1 VIILTKRVVV
11 QDYQTA
17 RGLPRKTQSLCPE
30 CRNVIEADIVEENGK
45 AVMKKECKKHGKFED
60 VIMSD
65 VEMYKRM
72 ESMAHDGVGLEKPF
86 YSKEDASCPADC
98 GMCTLHTSHTCLAI
112 LDLTNRCNLKCPICF
127 ANANSAGYV
136 YEPTFDQV
144 VFMMEKLREQK
155 PVPTP
160 AIQFSGGEPTIR
172 TDLPEII
179 EKAWDLG
186 FMQIQIATNGITMA
200 KSREYVQK
208 LVESHLHTV
217 YLQFDGLDD
226 DAYRNC
232 RGKPLADIKK
242 KVIDHSRDIK
252 PFKDKLD
259 RLYQPKTLSNVL
271 VPTIV
276 NTINDHEV
284 VPIFEFAI
292 KNIDVVRGINYQ
304 PVSFTG
310 RIDENELKTQR
321 FTLSDLVDRLMQT
334 GYFEKEDFF
343 PVPSVTPISELTS
356 IIQKTAKVA
365 FTSHPHCGL
374 ATYVF
379 VTKDDVIPITRF
391 MDVPTFLNDTQDI
404 VDDLTKD
411 SAFTKLK
418 RGTASVFAKSDLVRR
433 SALKKRV
440 NKYFDPKHAPE
451 GLDRDNVVDLITN
464 IFSGG
469 NKEALADFAW
479 STLYIGGMHFQ
490 DCYNYDIERVKR
502 CVIHYPAPD
511 GRIIPFCAYN
521 GGPFYR
527 EEVEKKYSVPIKDW
541 IAKRRKM
548 ISEHKLDTTDLLEG
562 VEVPDEDKE
571 KISVGT
577 SSNI

>member
-1 VIILTKRVVV
+1 MSKRIVV
-11 QDYQTA
+11 QDYEAPT
-17 RGLPRKTQSLCPE
+17 GLPKKTQSLCPE
-30 CRNVIEADIVEENGK
+30 CKTIIDADIIEKNGK
-45 AVMKKECKKHGKFED
+45 AVMKKECDKHGKFED

-65 VEMYKRM
+65 VKTYIWM
-72 ESMAHDGVGLEKPF
+72 ESMAQDGVGLEKPF
-86 YSKEDASCPADC
+86 YTKKDAVCPDDC
-98 GMCTLHTSHTCLAI
+98 GMCVLHKSHTSLAI

-136 YEPTFDQV
+136 YEPTYDQV
-144 VFMMEKLREQK
+144 VFMMETLRAQR

-172 TDLPEII
+172 TDLPKII
-179 EKAWDLG
+179 KKAWDLG

-200 KSREYVQK
+200 KDKNYVQK
-208 LVESHLHTV
+208 LVEAHLHTV

-226 DAYRNC
+226 KAYVDC
-232 RGKPLADIKK
+232 RGKPLAEVKK
-242 KVIDHSRDIK
+242 KVIENCRDIK
-252 PFKDKLD
+252 PFRDDLN

-276 NTINDHEV
+276 NTINDQEV
-284 VPIFEFAI
+284 TKIFDYAI
-292 KNIDVVRGINYQ
+292 KNLDVVRGINYQ

-310 RIDENELKTQR
+310 RIDENELKAQR
-321 FTLSDLVDRLMQT
+321 FTLSDLVDRLMET

-356 IIQKTAKVA
+356 IIQKVPKVA
-365 FTSHPHCGL
+365 FTAHPHCGL
-374 ATYVF
+374 ATYIYI
-379 VTKDDVIPITRF
+379 TKDDVVPITRF
-391 MDVPTFLNDTQDI
+391 MDIPTFLKDTQDM
-404 VDDLTKD
+404 VLDLTKD
-411 SAFTKLK
+411 TAFTKLK
-418 RGTASVFAKSDLVRR
+418 VGTASVFSKSDKIRR
-433 SALKKRV
+433 SVLKRRV
-440 NKYFDPKHAPE
+440 NKYFKPEFAPD
-451 GLDRDNVVDLITN
+451 GLDRDNITDLITN
-464 IFSGG
+464 IFTGG

-479 STLYIGGMHFQ
+479 NTMYIGGMHFQ
-490 DCYNYDIERVKR
+490 DSYNYDIERVKR

-548 ISEHKLDTTDLLEG
+548 IADHELDTTDLLEG
-562 VEVPDEDKE
+562 VEVADDEKGE
-571 KISVGT
+571 ISVGS
-577 SSNI
+577 SSNA

>member
-1 VIILTKRVVV
+1 MSQRIVVK
-11 QDYQTA
+11 DYEA
-17 RGLPRKTQSLCPE
+17 AVGLPKKTQSLCPE
-30 CRNVIEADIVEENGK
+30 CKKTIEATILEKNGK
-45 AVMKKECKKHGKFED
+45 AVMQKECEDHGKFED
-60 VIMSD
+60 VVYSD
-65 VEMYKRM
+65 AKMYLRM
-72 ESMAHDGVGLEKPF
+72 ETMAHDGVGLEKPF
-86 YSKEDASCPADC
+86 YTKEDATCPDDC
-98 GMCTLHTSHTCLAI
+98 GMCVLHKSHTCLAI

-172 TDLPEII
+172 SDLPKILK
-179 EKAWDLG
+179 KAWELG
-186 FMQIQIATNGITMA
+186 FMQIQIATNGITMS
-200 KSREYVQK
+200 KSREYVQQ

-226 DAYRNC
+226 QAYQSC
-232 RGKPLADIKK
+232 RGKPLADVKK
-242 KVIDHSRDIK
+242 RVIEHSRDIK
-252 PFKDKLD
+252 PFRDELD

-284 VPIFEFAI
+284 VPIFDYAI
-292 KNIDVVRGINYQ
+292 KNLDVVRGINYQ

-310 RIDENELKTQR
+310 RIDEKELKQQR
-321 FTLSDLVDRLMQT
+321 FTLSDLVDRLMET
-334 GYFEKEDFF
+334 GHFEKEDFF

-356 IIQKTAKVA
+356 IIQKTPKVA
-365 FTSHPHCGL
+365 FTSSPHCGL

-379 VTKDDVIPITRF
+379 VSKNDIIPITRF
-391 MDVPTFLNDTQDI
+391 MDIPQFLMDTQDT

-411 SAFTKLK
+411 TAGARLK
-418 RGTASVFAKSDLVRR
+418 RGTASVFAKSDAIKR
-433 SALKKRV
+433 SVMKKRV
-440 NKYFDPKHAPE
+440 KKYFREKYAPE
-451 GLDRDNVVDLITN
+451 GMNQDNVADLIAN
-464 IFSGG
+464 IFTGG

-479 STLYIGGMHFQ
+479 NTLYIGGMHFQ

-502 CVIHYPAPD
+502 CVIHYPVPD

-527 EEVEKKYSVPIKDW
+527 EAVESKYSMPIKEW
-541 IAKRRKM
+541 VATRKQM
-548 ISEHKLDTTDLLEG
+548 VKEHKLDISDLEG
-562 VEVPDEDKE
+562 VDITADE
-571 KISVGT
+571 
-577 SSNI
+577 